1 MVQTSRVDEEKTP
14 ALRSVTAE
22 EIEHFKQHGWV
33 KLEQFL
39 PPAVIEPMLAYA
51 IGEMGDDGTKGADP
65 DSFSYFNSLPVYG
78 LDKPSFEPVLKHFGH
93 SSVALRN
100 LRVSPGARYFL
111 DFLGVKLPS
120 NGKGGHNKTEWHQD
134 FAAQVS
140 DRSGGMVF
148 WVALADLTPEHGTM
162 QFLSGS
168 HRQGVMG
175 DYRTYG
181 DGDLLDVYPEL
192 ADECPS
198 SGPLHLKAGDVTVH
212 SDLCVHMAG
221 ANTTSQPRWSY
232 LAIMNPA
239 DARWTGA
246 PSVSFA
252 TDGLELLQ
260 TLDEKQ
266 FPTIA

>member
-1 MVQTSRVDEEKTP
+1 MQTSRVDEEKTP

-111 DFLGVKLPS
+111 DFLGAEKRINVCITRIELFTFFFS
-120 NGKGGHNKTEWHQD
+120 EAAGHELD
-134 FAAQVS
+134 FF
-140 DRSGGMVF
+140 RF
-148 WVALADLTPEHGTM
+148 
-162 QFLSGS
+162 F
-168 HRQGVMG
+168 
-175 DYRTYG
+175 
-181 DGDLLDVYPEL
+181 
-192 ADECPS
+192 
-198 SGPLHLKAGDVTVH
+198 
-212 SDLCVHMAG
+212 
-221 ANTTSQPRWSY
+221 
-232 LAIMNPA
+232 
-239 DARWTGA
+239 
-246 PSVSFA
+246 
-252 TDGLELLQ
+252 
-260 TLDEKQ
+260 
-266 FPTIA
+266 